1 MEKHPFT
8 EMLSRNQVTKAAATD
23 ASEEI
28 LRTTASEQSFTRKF
42 LNAQMISDPKTQCDR
57 LPTSN
62 KPVKFDEMEHECEA
76 AFTIPFGGQPINSY
90 MHLPVFVT
98 TFARNVS
105 PRVYD
110 DKDNLLMY
118 RGDIEQLF
126 YTLLLREVLDVE
138 VSAFIGIIDLL
149 CGNLDDDTSTASVA
163 SGGVAFASVGA
174 AGRDSLGY
182 AMQSFPSTYGNLS
195 PASMLMNNITIWD
208 VHIETDTAN
217 AGDGLAEKT
226 WLEGY
231 QVVDTIN
238 GVELV
243 VTMKNRVVNDHLIYL
258 FTDPAHLGRMYIL
271 EDAVLVNESH
281 AWWVDMFLYSCL
293 GGSLPNYGAFRKV
306 SMTGAF
312 AGTFKVVDLAALSA

>member
-1 MEKHPFT
+1 MDNHIFL
-8 EMLSRNQVTKAAATD
+8 EMLAHNSVRREAATE
-23 ASEEI
+23 ASADI

-42 LNAQMISDPKTQCDR
+42 LNAQMITDPKTQCHR

-62 KPVKFDEMEHECEA
+62 KPVVLDEMEHEVEA
-76 AFTIPFGGQPINSY
+76 AFTIPFGGQPINTY
-90 MHLPVFVT
+90 MHLPTFIT

-126 YTLLLREVLDVE
+126 YTLLLREVLDLE
-138 VSAFIGIIDLL
+138 VSAFIGVIDLL
-149 CGNLDDDTSTASVA
+149 CGDLDDATSTASVA
-163 SGGVAFASVGA
+163 TGGLAFASIGA
-174 AGRDSLGY
+174 AGRDSLGH
-182 AMQSFPSTYGNLS
+182 AMKAFPATYGNLP
-195 PASMLMNNITIWD
+195 PAAMLMNNSTVWD
-208 VHIETDTAN
+208 VHIETDSAN

-243 VTMKNRVVNDHLIYL
+243 VTMKNRVVNDNLIYM
-258 FTDPAHLGRMYIL
+258 FTDPVHLGRMYIL

-281 AWWVDMFLYSCL
+281 AWWVDMFLYTTL
-293 GGSLPNYGAFRKV
+293 GGSLPNSGAFRKV
-306 SMTGAF
+306 SMTGAY
-312 AGTFKVVDLAALSA
+312 AGTFKVEDLEEVSA